1 MEQSMENAIL
11 KELREF
17 RTETNKKFDDVNERL
32 DETNK
37 RIDVVNERLDETN
50 KRIDDVNER
59 LDETNKRI
67 DDVSERLDETNK
79 RIDDVNERL
88 DETNRRI
95 DDVDER
101 LGETNRRVTNLEEGR
116 IKDRRDILD
125 ILDTMQKS
133 ISNQFTEMR
142 EYMDAKFEKISAL
155 QRVNDTEHD
164 EFKKLL
170 YAHNKRLDFHSARL
184 EYLEKWKED
193 LGMGEYTAV

>member
-37 RIDVVNERLDETN
+37 RIDVVN
-50 KRIDDVNER
+50 V
-59 LDETNKRI
+59 
-67 DDVSERLDETNK
+67 RLDETNK

-95 DDVDER
+95 DEVDER
-101 LGETNRRVTNLEEGR
+101 LGDTNRRVTNLEEGR

>member
-1 MEQSMENAIL
+1 MEQIMENAIL

-50 KRIDDVNER
+50 
-59 LDETNKRI
+59 
-67 DDVSERLDETNK
+67 
-79 RIDDVNERL
+79 
-88 DETNRRI
+88 RRI

-116 IKDRRDILD
+116 IKDRRDIFD
-125 ILDTMQKS
+125 VLDTMQKS

-193 LGMGEYTAV
+193 FGMGEYTAV

>member
-1 MEQSMENAIL
+1 MEQTMENAIL

-17 RTETNKKFDDVNERL
+17 RTETNKKFDDVNERF

-50 KRIDDVNER
+50 R
-59 LDETNKRI
+59 
-67 DDVSERLDETNK
+67 

-116 IKDRRDILD
+116 IKDRRDIFD
-125 ILDTMQKS
+125 VLDTMQKS

-193 LGMGEYTAV
+193 FDMGEYTAV

>member
-1 MEQSMENAIL
+1 MNSDLNRRKGGDSMEITTENAIL

-17 RTETNKKFDDVNERL
+17 RTETNQRFDDVNERL

-37 RIDVVNERLDETN
+37 RIDVVNVRLDETN
-50 KRIDDVNER
+50 KRIDDVDERLNER
-59 LDETNKRI
+59 LDQT
-67 DDVSERLDETNK
+67 
-79 RIDDVNERL
+79 NER
-88 DETNRRI
+88 
-95 DDVDER
+95 VK
-101 LGETNRRVTNLEEGR
+101 NLEEGR
-116 IKDRRDILD
+116 VKDRRDILVV
-125 ILDTMQKS
+125 LDTMQKS

-193 LGMGEYTAV
+193 FGMGEYTAV